1 MPFYTEP
8 AKVDYEKL
16 WAALDADFEKK
27 LDAADNEP
35 TNGDSQFANNGEFQK
50 STNARPQATP
60 TDGTR
65 RSVNGFLDL
74 EKPAEPHTRALFGA
88 DFLPLKSPMPTF
100 STDNAW
106 KQKVQIVRLLN
117 KTDLGKN
124 ILKNPFLSYIFLRS
138 TDNEN
143 YKNIIKKHPL
153 WIKIFN
159 NK

>member
-35 TNGDSQFANNGEFQK
+35 T
-50 STNARPQATP
+50 
-60 TDGTR
+60 DGTR

-74 EKPAEPHTRALFGA
+74 EKPAEPHTRPLFGA